1 MDIHIQRINGLLL
14 VLLLVSSTVHAITGP
29 EVAQLLNNRY
39 QSTSA
44 ACVGNHPAYFCS
56 GVLARGV
63 PSGHAGGFWK
73 HAPDAITL
81 GAEDFSYLRAD
92 IGTRALTQ
100 KNGVV
105 FSDQFTAISQGKVL
119 DVLCAYPFVTSVES
133 SRPDHGCGL
142 PTRASRVAEDPA
154 SCTALGIVDASG
166 WLAHFQQ
173 QNHQPTRQCSLSSR
187 DPAQFKASL
196 EAHERLDTEWSAKPN
211 ELLIKNW
218 DDQAPLLIPIDA
230 LFYDVTQTDA
240 LLGAQLDQRDYF
252 NATGQWLPIL
262 RMDLTDSGAGVFGF
276 NLQDQLYIGYEVA
289 ARLNARYA
297 NTSPECSDGRAS
309 FYCNGVLF
317 RSSDATTAYHAWN
330 PSPSSDKSNGVSF
343 SYGRV
348 DVGFTNLVYN
358 RPFGFIF
365 KEFSAPTAYSPTLRC
380 SYPYDAGT
388 TGSPDACTF
397 RGVCDALGVTTL
409 AAWQAQYSS
418 TPTRG
423 CAFTATATQF
433 QLSIEVRT
441 LSPNLQ
447 QSWNEIMIAAW
458 PQDIPSQLPLEALFY
473 QSGTTGLEPAQFIQR
488 DYFQQTRRFLPIV
501 TMTLTA
507 TDGRIFNYDPQEQ
520 IAAGRPSPQRSP
532 MDSSGY

>member
-1 MDIHIQRINGLLL
+1 MDMHIRRIKGLLL
-14 VLLLVSSTVHAITGP
+14 VLLLSSSTVHAITGP
-29 EVAQLLNNRY
+29 EIAQLLNTRY
-39 QSTSA
+39 KSTPA
-44 ACVGNHPAYFCS
+44 ACVGNHPAFFCS
-56 GVLARGV
+56 GVLVRGV
-63 PSGHAGGFWK
+63 PSEPAGGFWK
-73 HAPDAITL
+73 HTADAITL

-92 IGTRALTQ
+92 IGTRALAQ

-105 FSDQFTAISQGKVL
+105 FSDPFTAISQGKTL
-119 DVLCAYPFVTSVES
+119 EVLCAYPFATGVES
-133 SRPDHGCGL
+133 NRPDNGCGL
-142 PTRASRVAEDPA
+142 PARANPAAEDLS
-154 SCTALGIVDASG
+154 SCSALGIVDASG
-166 WLAHFQQ
+166 GLAHFQQ
-173 QNHQPTRQCSLSSR
+173 QNYQPTRQCSLSSR
-187 DPAQFKASL
+187 VPEQFKASL
-196 EAHERLDTEWSAKPN
+196 EAHERIDTEQSAKPN

-230 LFYDVTQTDA
+230 LFYDLTQTDA

-252 NATGQWLPIL
+252 NSTGQWLPIL

-289 ARLNARYA
+289 SRLNARYA
-297 NTSPECSDGRAS
+297 DTSPECPDGRAS

-317 RSSDATTAYHAWN
+317 RSTEATTAFHAWD
-330 PSPSSDKSNGVSF
+330 PSPSSNSSNGVSF

-358 RPFGFIF
+358 RPFGFMF
-365 KEFSAPTAYSPTLRC
+365 KEFSTPSAYSPILRC
-380 SYPYDAGT
+380 AYPYDAGT

-409 AAWQAQYSS
+409 AAWQAQYST
-418 TPTRG
+418 TPNQS
-423 CAFTATATQF
+423 CAFTATAPQF

-441 LSPNLQ
+441 LLPSLQ

-507 TDGRIFNYDPQEQ
+507 TDGRIFNYNPQEQ
-520 IAAGRPSPQRSP
+520 IAAGKPSAQRSS
-532 MDSSGY
+532 MGSSGY